1 MEYRSRGRRVYWFS
15 SGPGVFQLSRR
26 MDFDMGPAMIGVMEQ
41 TYSRHDHAPVNA
53 VLIHAT
59 SLALPAEDILF
70 ASTGE
75 HRGHVRAVRSLPHR
89 VQCVD
94 IAVPPPGGIRFSRF
108 VAQWRAMRLLMRQGR
123 PRAVILLSSG
133 PETFFAARAM
143 VAMFRSVVFF
153 IVLHGNLNDAI
164 GWRSRDP
171 RRRLFDYRSGL
182 AAARHPRIRFVVL
195 EDYILAA
202 AVRERALRPE
212 TTSVW
217 PNAINEG
224 EFPTDPPPAWSGRER
239 IRIAF
244 AGTASRNK
252 GFHRFLDLARAADP
266 GVYEFELVGSLMEP
280 FPGADQLIDIP
291 SQPLQ
296 RDAFIQRL
304 RAADYVVLPYNET
317 TYEFTSSGSL
327 VDCIGQMKPVIALGM
342 PGILDVSK
350 RFGEIGFVCSSMQE
364 MHALLLRK
372 DRLSDLA
379 SYTGFQRNLAAAA
392 ASRTAA
398 GIAQLIRRDLATAGV
413 PAYGHPVVT
422 IGGQHAGG
430 Y

>member
-1 MEYRSRGRRVYWFS
+1 LWQRV
-15 SGPGVFQLSRR
+15 
-26 MDFDMGPAMIGVMEQ
+26 DFDMDPVMIGIMEQ
-41 TYSRHDHAPVNA
+41 THSRHDHAPVNA

-59 SLALPAEDILF
+59 SLALPGEDILF
-70 ASTGE
+70 ASTAE
-75 HRGHVRAVRSLPHR
+75 HRGHVRAVRSLPDR
-89 VQCVD
+89 VQCVN
-94 IAVPPPGGIRFSRF
+94 IAVPPPGGVRFTRF
-108 VAQWRAMRLLMRQGR
+108 VAQWRAMRALMQKG
-123 PRAVILLSSG
+123 PRAIILLSSG

-143 VAMFRSVVFF
+143 VAMFPSVVFF
-153 IVLHGNLNDAI
+153 IVLHGNLNDAM

-202 AVRERALRPE
+202 AVRKQVLRPE

-224 EFPTDPPPAWSGRER
+224 EFATDPPAWSGRER

-244 AGTASRNK
+244 AGTATRNK

-266 GVYEFELVGSLMEP
+266 DAYEFELVGSLIEP
-280 FPGADQLIDIP
+280 FPEADRMIDIP
-291 SQPLQ
+291 AQPLA

-327 VDCIGQMKPVIALGM
+327 VDCIAQMKPVIALGV
-342 PGILDVSK
+342 PGVLDVSK

-364 MHALLLRK
+364 MQALLVRK
-372 DRLSDLA
+372 DQLSDAA
-379 SYTGFQRNLAAAA
+379 SYTMFQRNLAAAA

-398 GIAQLIRRDLATAGV
+398 GIARLIRRELAAAGV
-413 PAYGHPVVT
+413 QASDEQRFDTVATTQRQPSPGN
-422 IGGQHAGG
+422 
-430 Y
+430 